1 MPETNEQTQTRQ
13 PLTDDPPARWPHLLI
28 IPEET
33 YTIEINGQLYGGFRL
48 VSRWQGL
55 TLFERADKCSVI
67 VPDPEN
73 LISSAFRKVFLE
85 SERGIETVA
94 IKASTQLLRSIEK
107 AEE

>member
-1 MPETNEQTQTRQ
+1 MPEANEQPQQ
-13 PLTDDPPARWPHLLI
+13 HPQLTEDPPAKWPHLLI

-33 YTIEINGQLYGGFRL
+33 YSLEINGELYGGFRL

-67 VPDPEN
+67 VPDPEY
-73 LISSAFRKVFLE
+73 LISSAFRRVFSE
-85 SERGIETVA
+85 SGRGIETVA
-94 IKASTQLLRSIEK
+94 IKASQQLLRSIEK